1 MPCRDDGR
9 DQQREVRDWV
19 AEALGACLGW
29 GRKRKKKRKRNGGS
43 SSRVEG
49 GSNTKKDASPKK
61 AGTRAGFFMCY

>member
-29 GRKRKKKRKRNGGS
+29 GEKEKKEEKKKR
-43 SSRVEG
+43 
-49 GSNTKKDASPKK
+49 
-61 AGTRAGFFMCY
+61 GFSEV